1 MVYGSLGDPSGACSW
16 QRGCGNKGGLLVR
29 AWMVAEKQSNKTWSR
44 KWSLCPQPTAL
55 LALHFFFFPLLPS
68 QHLQPH
74 FSECRQKSLPS
85 SCLQD
90 GSSPVPLPQHPPLS
104 QPICP
109 HATSSQ
115 LPPGKASPSAFPPS
129 LLQGTLAAELCVPST
144 SVLPLPAAGSWSHPS
159 HNQATA
165 RRSVHSLPSIA
176 WSERK
181 THSISILSPVLL
193 PLFLPLPE
201 ATCEQMQTPRKGSDL
216 LK

>member
-1 MVYGSLGDPSGACSW
+1 MGAWGTPVVPAPGRGAAEMRRFAGQGLDGGRKTEQQNLEQKRVPLPPAYCSLGS
-16 QRGCGNKGGLLVR
+16 
-29 AWMVAEKQSNKTWSR
+29 
-44 KWSLCPQPTAL
+44 AL
-55 LALHFFFFPLLPS
+55 FFPLLPS

-90 GSSPVPLPQHPPLS
+90 GSAPVPLPQHPPLS

-109 HATSSQ
+109 HATSSHS
-115 LPPGKASPSAFPPS
+115 PPGKASRSAFPPS

-144 SVLPLPAAGSWSHPS
+144 LVLPLPAAGSQSHPS

-165 RRSVHSLPSIA
+165 IRSVHSLPSIA

-181 THSISILSPVLL
+181 THSISILSPLLL

>member
-1 MVYGSLGDPSGACSW
+1 MGAWGTPVVPAPGRGAAETRVICWSGLGWRQKIRATKPGTEKGPSAPSLLLSW
-16 QRGCGNKGGLLVR
+16 
-29 AWMVAEKQSNKTWSR
+29 
-44 KWSLCPQPTAL
+44 LCT
-55 LALHFFFFPLLPS
+55 FFFPLLPS

-90 GSSPVPLPQHPPLS
+90 GSAPMPLPQHPRLS

-109 HATSSQ
+109 HATSSHS
-115 LPPGKASPSAFPPS
+115 PPGKASRSAFPPS

-144 SVLPLPAAGSWSHPS
+144 LVLPLPAAGSQSHPS

-181 THSISILSPVLL
+181 THSISILSPLLL